1 MNVCINIIK
10 TRRLLVMD
18 YGVSKRMKEAR
29 LKANISLKEL
39 GESIGIS
46 ESNMQKHES
55 GNVKGI
61 DYVRIKKI
69 AEALKVTSEWLLG
82 WEKKKAIKTIDVT
95 DLSDESISKV
105 KEYIELLKK

>member
-1 MNVCINIIK
+1 
-10 TRRLLVMD
+10 MD
-18 YGVSKRMKEAR
+18 NEVSERMKEAR

-61 DYVRIKKI
+61 DYARIKKI
-69 AEALKVTSEWLLG
+69 AEALKVTPEWLLG
-82 WEKKKAIKTIDVT
+82 WEKKKVSKTVDVSDLNNEDIK
-95 DLSDESISKV
+95 KV
-105 KEYIELLKK
+105 QEYIDLLKLKG

>member
-1 MNVCINIIK
+1 
-10 TRRLLVMD
+10 MD
-18 YGVSKRMKEAR
+18 NGVSERMKEAR

-61 DYVRIKKI
+61 DYARIKKI
-69 AEALKVTSEWLLG
+69 AEALKVTPEWLLG
-82 WEKKKAIKTIDVT
+82 WDKKKAPKTIDISE
-95 DLSDESISKV
+95 LSEDDIKRV
-105 KEYIELLKK
+105 KEYIDLLKRDMLIY